1 MSLYNFNKNSLTPI
15 KKVDFKNEKEL
26 QTLTEDN
33 LEEIFGLKF
42 VATEF
47 KVSNFRLDTLAYN
60 PETKAFVII
69 EYKNKKNFSVIDQG
83 YSYLSTLLNHKA
95 DFVLKYNQYFDVNKG
110 LHDFD
115 FSQTRVIFISPY
127 FTDYQLK
134 SVEYNDIP
142 FDLFEVI
149 KYDNDIV
156 SFTKVNKTDSS
167 ASINTLIKT
176 PSNSIVP
183 DEIKVWSEDNI
194 IKDKSEEIIDIYY
207 DLKDRIFLEF
217 KDSEIFYTK
226 LYFGF
231 KVNKKIFVTGQLAK
245 SFLKIWINKND
256 SKIKDFNNIV
266 IDVHDKGHHGVGDY
280 AVNIKSSSDLNYIM
294 TLIKQAYDEK
304 ID

>member
-245 SFLKIWINKND
+245 SFLKIWINKTD